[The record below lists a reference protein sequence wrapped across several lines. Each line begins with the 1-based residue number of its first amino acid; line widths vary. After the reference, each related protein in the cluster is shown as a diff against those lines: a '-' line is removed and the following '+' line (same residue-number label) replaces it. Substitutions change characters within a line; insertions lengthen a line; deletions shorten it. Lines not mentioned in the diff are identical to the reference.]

1 MGPQLHHQVV
11 GFLLQDRLYRSGVMA
26 GEPNALE
33 ESEQPWA
40 HSLGEKGGWFSKP
53 DFASVLTGA
62 V

>member
-1 MGPQLHHQVV
+1 MEPQLHHQVV
-11 GFLLQDRLYRSGVMA
+11 GHLLQDRLYRSWVMA
-26 GEPNALE
+26 GEPNTLE

-40 HSLGEKGGWFSKP
+40 HSLGEKGGRFSKP

>member
-11 GFLLQDRLYRSGVMA
+11 GLLLQDRLYRSGVMA

-33 ESEQPWA
+33 ESE
-40 HSLGEKGGWFSKP
+40 WFSKP
-53 DFASVLTGA
+53 DFASVLTGT